1 MICIFVFLT
10 SLNTINYYYSSKMAT
25 FINYKV
31 LNKEETQFIEDMQSN
46 KLRIDKFC
54 YEYDYI
60 KMIGKGSYGI
70 VWLCERKGRAPPTP
84 FTERFFDK

>member
-1 MICIFVFLT
+1 
-10 SLNTINYYYSSKMAT
+10 
-25 FINYKV
+25 
-31 LNKEETQFIEDMQSN
+31 MQSN

-84 FTERFFDK
+84 FSERFFDK